1 MKIGVVH
8 PYPVFDGGVG
18 GVTRVNSL
26 VRFLAARHDVR
37 VFAHSSGC
45 ARTDGEAVDNLAEVG
60 VEQSIFRLEK
70 QGPLRR
76 LAWTVGKDPYFVSY
90 NRNPGLEAALTD
102 LDKSL
107 NFDVVHVEF
116 AYLAPLLGGLTSRTV
131 KILAEQETMSEAVAR
146 LRRLP
151 PWKKS
156 LYEHYLGT
164 QGEKV
169 RRFEAGALAA
179 FSRLFAISSE
189 EAGVMAEISGREVR
203 ILPHVVNT
211 RKFSPGAGPKEKSTV
226 LFVGNYRHR
235 PNLHGLLWFLD
246 EVWPRVS
253 ASRPEAVFEI
263 VGPGLDDRQISRVQS
278 AGVRVMGRVEDLV
291 AHYRNASVF
300 VNPILSG
307 GGMRGKVL
315 ESFSCGLP
323 VVSTRMGMEGIA
335 AGEETHY
342 LEADDP
348 EGFADRVGRYLDDR
362 GMRESHGTAARI
374 LVQETYDT
382 RAVFTKLEEEYR
394 LCVLRYQS
402 RLRDKMN
409 R

>member
-1 MKIGVVH
+1 MKIGIVH
-8 PYPVFDGGVG
+8 PYPVFDGAVG

-26 VRFLAARHDVR
+26 VRFLAERHDVR
-37 VFAHSSGC
+37 VFTHSSGC
-45 ARTDGEAVDNLAEVG
+45 GKTDANAVEDLAGVG
-60 VEQSIFRLEK
+60 VEQSIFEVER
-70 QGPLRR
+70 QGLLRR
-76 LAWTVGKDPYFVSY
+76 LAWTVGKDPYFVSF
-90 NRNPGLEAALTD
+90 NRNPGLEAALRD
-102 LDKSL
+102 HDRDEP
-107 NFDVVHVEF
+107 FDVVHVEF
-116 AYLAPLLGGLTSRTV
+116 AYLAPLLRGLSSRTV
-131 KILAEQETMSEAVAR
+131 KVLAEQETMSEAVAR

-156 LYEHYLGT
+156 PYEHFLGT
-164 QGEKV
+164 QGKKV
-169 RRFEAGALAA
+169 RRFEAEALGA
-179 FSRLFAISSE
+179 FSRLFAISAE
-189 EAGVMAEISGREVR
+189 EADVMAEISGREVE

-211 RKFSPGAGPKEKSTV
+211 RNFTPGSSPKERSTV

-263 VGPGLDDRQISRVQS
+263 VGPGLDEGHASRIQS

-315 ESFSCGLP
+315 EAFSCRLP

-335 AGEETHY
+335 AGEGTHY

-348 EGFADRVGRYLDDR
+348 EGFALRVGRYLDD
-362 GMRESHGTAARI
+362 GAMREGHGKEARI
-374 LVQETYDT
+374 LVQERYDT
-382 RAVFTKLEEEYR
+382 RTVFSRMEQDYR
-394 LCVLRYQS
+394 LCVLKNQNRP
-402 RLRDKMN
+402 RANMN
-409 R
+409 P